1 MKKWIRI
8 KGVAAF
14 ALITTALILFAV
26 LFADALI
33 KKAIEATGT
42 RIVGA
47 RVELEGADLT
57 LFPAGLSL
65 TGLAVTNP
73 EAPMRNAV
81 EAAEIALSVETA
93 PLFFR
98 KWIFPEMAATGI
110 RFDTQRSR
118 SGAVADKEKPVP
130 PSAEEADGKKSEKS
144 LSLPTLAITDPKEIL
159 AKEKLASVEEAKRIR
174 ADIKQL
180 EEAFKKRI
188 AALPD
193 DEDFKAYEER
203 IEALGHG
210 KSGWKALLSK
220 ASDLKEVTDE
230 VQRDIR
236 AIKAVQEDLE
246 DETSALKKRIKAL
259 PKLAQSDYNRLKTQY
274 GPSAMG
280 LDNVTALVFGD
291 AYKGKVE
298 TAVRWYKKLAP
309 LLEKE
314 KTDEAAAPGESREEK
329 DVKRIRG
336 KGVDIAFAETRPLPD
351 FLIAKGALKLKI
363 PAGTLSG
370 TLENVTAQQ
379 PLVGRPMALTLSGQ
393 KLKGIDAVDLA
404 ATLDRVSPQ
413 TAGDRVTFSGTG
425 IGIQPVGSVD
435 AIRLEGASAALTGKA
450 DITKGDTLTASLMA
464 RMTNV
469 RFAAPTDQGKLQQAL
484 SQALKE
490 VTAFTIDGAA
500 SGPLDDYD
508 LAVSSDLDTILKKAL
523 QKATAELTADFDKKL
538 RAAVNE
544 KTGAAFS
551 ATDTDLGGITGLD
564 ADLAQKIEKGKNL
577 M

>member
-14 ALITTALILFAV
+14 ALIATALVLFAL

-47 RVELEGADLT
+47 RVELAGADLT

-81 EAAEIALSVETA
+81 EVRHIALSVETA

-118 SGAVADKEKPVP
+118 SGAVTKKMKPVP
-130 PSAEEADGKKSEKS
+130 PSAADAPGPKGEKK
-144 LSLPTLAITDPKEIL
+144 LSLPSLAIADPKEIL
-159 AKEKLASVEEAKRIR
+159 AKEKLASVEEAKKIR
-174 ADIKQL
+174 ADIKKL
-180 EEAFKKRI
+180 KTTFKKRI

-210 KSGWKALLSK
+210 KSSWKALLSK
-220 ASDLKEVTDE
+220 ASDLKEITDE
-230 VQRDIR
+230 VERDIR
-236 AIKAVQEDLE
+236 TIKTVQEDLE
-246 DETSALKKRIKAL
+246 AETSALKKRIKAL
-259 PKLAQSDYNRLKTQY
+259 PKLAQADYNRLKAQY

-280 LDNVTALVFGD
+280 LDNVTALLFGD
-291 AYKGKVE
+291 AYKGKME
-298 TAVRWYKKLAP
+298 TAIRWYKKLAP
-309 LLEKE
+309 LLDKE
-314 KTDEAAAPGESREEK
+314 KTDEAPAPGESREEK
-329 DVKRIRG
+329 TVKRTRG
-336 KGVDIAFAETRPLPD
+336 QGMDIAFTEKRPLPD
-351 FLIAKGALKLKI
+351 FLIAKGALGLEI

-379 PLVGRPMALTLSGQ
+379 PLVGRPMTLTLSG
-393 KLKGIDAVDLA
+393 KELKGIDAVDLA

-413 TAGDRVTFSGTG
+413 TAGDRLTFSGTG
-425 IGIQPVGSVD
+425 MGIKPVGSAD

-450 DITKGDTLTASLMA
+450 DIAQDDTLTASLMA

-469 RFAAPTDQGKLQQAL
+469 RFAASTDQGTLQQAL
-484 SQALKE
+484 SKALKE
-490 VTAFTIDGAA
+490 VTAFTIQGAA
-500 SGPLDDYD
+500 SGPLADYD

-523 QKATAELTADFDKKL
+523 KNATSELTADFDKKL

-564 ADLAQKIEKGKNL
+564 ADLAQRLQKGKSL